1 MATGKVIG
9 QIQVAEGNIKV
20 IGVDGVVREPKYSG
34 YVFENEQV
42 VSNDPN
48 ALFQIKF
55 LALPEAS
62 AYDGI
67 FRVLA
72 DGSVVYGRD
81 AMESVA
87 SDESLV
93 NALITSASDAEDL
106 KTASGDAE
114 DLETAAGEE
123 GAEGS
128 SSFTETEIVASSSVL
143 GFNRGPNTPLG
154 FGVVEFS
161 SVPNYDALQQVLP
174 DDVTPPDITPP
185 VITSSDVALF
195 NETDTSSVMQVTATS
210 ENGVSFSISGA
221 DSEFFSINPI
231 SGVLKFNEVPD
242 YEKPF
247 GDNGDNHYEVY
258 VTATDDAG
266 NYTTQLLTVSINN
279 ITGNV
284 ETAPAESLVL
294 HTFDSPPGNNNEG
307 WVGEGNESAIGTGNP
322 ENPPEEL
329 GWFYQDSDTRWHTFA
344 LSDNAE
350 EEVNISFK
358 LGVNEWEGDD
368 TFVVRVYDSENE
380 LIHTETYSPDNSEDV
395 LYINCSFNVQVPE
408 DGIIKVE
415 FQSANTDN
423 QGKDK
428 EAWSIDDFE
437 ITGPNGEQVL
447 TLEDEESSGG
457 VVNMGTLVE
466 QDNDFEGDEPD
477 SVDEI
482 DLSEGNYTLS
492 NITLADVIDIT
503 DGDKVLKITGESG
516 DGVDNLADNGWVVD
530 TTPSVSEG
538 GYTTYTNEVD
548 GSVQLLIDNDI
559 LIITD

>member
-1 MATGKVIG
+1 MAAGKVVG
-9 QIQVAEGNIKV
+9 QVQVTQGNIKIV
-20 IGVDGVVREPKYSG
+20 GADGVVREPVYGG
-34 YVFENEQV
+34 YMFENEQV
-42 VSNDPN
+42 VSNDSN

-55 LALPEAS
+55 LSLPEAS
-62 AYDGI
+62 AYDGEFKI
-67 FRVLA
+67 LA
-72 DGSVVYGRD
+72 DGSALYGRD
-81 AMESVA
+81 AMASIAKDEKVVA
-87 SDESLV
+87 
-93 NALITSASDAEDL
+93 ALETEGAKEAV
-106 KTASGDAE
+106 E

-161 SVPNYDALQQVLP
+161 SVPNYDALQQPLP
-174 DDVTPPDITPP
+174 EDATPPNITPP
-185 VITSSDVALF
+185 VITSSDAALF
-195 NETDTSSVMQVTATS
+195 NETDTSSVMQVTAS
-210 ENGVSFSISGA
+210 SDNGVSFSIWGV
-221 DSEFFSINPI
+221 DSENFTIDPV
-231 SGVLKFNEVPD
+231 SGILKFNEVPD
-242 YEKPF
+242 YENPL
-247 GDNGDNHYEVY
+247 DTDEDNHYEVY

-266 NYTTQLLTVSINN
+266 NFTTQLLTISINN

-284 ETAPAESLVL
+284 ETAPAGSLVL

-307 WVGEGNESAIGTGNP
+307 WIGEGNESAIGTGNP

-344 LSDNAE
+344 LGDNAE

-358 LGVNEWEGDD
+358 LGVNEWEEND

-380 LIHTETYSPDNSEDV
+380 VIHTETYSPDSEGV
-395 LYINCSFNVQVPE
+395 LYSNYNFDVNIPE

-415 FQSANTDN
+415 FQSANTDD
-423 QGKDK
+423 QGADK
-428 EAWSIDDFE
+428 EGWSIDDFK
-437 ITGPNGEQVL
+437 ITGSNGEQVL

-457 VVNMGTLVE
+457 MVNLGTLVE

-482 DLSEGNYTLS
+482 DLSAGDYTLS

-503 DGDKVLKITGESG
+503 DGDKVLKITGGSS
-516 DGVDNLADNGWVVD
+516 DGVSGFAENGWVVD
-530 TTPSVSEG
+530 DTPSVSES
-538 GYTTYTNEVD
+538 GYTTYTNADD

>member
-1 MATGKVIG
+1 MAAGKVVG
-9 QIQVAEGNIKV
+9 QVQVTQGNIKIV
-20 IGVDGVVREPKYSG
+20 GADGVVREPVYGG
-34 YVFENEQV
+34 YMFENEQV
-42 VSNDPN
+42 VSNDSN

-62 AYDGI
+62 AYDGEFKI
-67 FRVLA
+67 LA
-72 DGSVVYGRD
+72 DGSAVYGRD
-81 AMESVA
+81 ALASMATDEKVVA
-87 SDESLV
+87 
-93 NALITSASDAEDL
+93 ALETEGAKEA
-106 KTASGDAE
+106 AE

-143 GFNRGPNTPLG
+143 GFFRGPNTPLG
-154 FGVVEFS
+154 YGVVDFG
-161 SVPNYDALQQVLP
+161 SVPNYDALQQVVP
-174 DDVTPPDITPP
+174 EDVTPPDVTPPDITPP

-195 NETDTSSVMQVTATS
+195 NETDTSSVMQVTASS
-210 ENGVSFSISGA
+210 ENGVSYTISGA
-221 DSEFFSINPI
+221 DSENFTIDPV
-231 SGVLKFNEVPD
+231 SGILRFNEVPD
-242 YEKPF
+242 YENPL
-247 GDNGDNHYEVY
+247 DADEDNHYEVY

-266 NYTTQLLTVSINN
+266 NFTTQLLSISINN

-284 ETAPAESLVL
+284 ETAPAGSLVL

-344 LSDNAE
+344 LGDNAE

-358 LGVNEWEGDD
+358 LGVNEWEENDN
-368 TFVVRVYDSENE
+368 FIVRVYDSAGQE
-380 LIHTETYSPDNSEDV
+380 IHTETYSPDNSEDV
-395 LYINCSFNVQVPE
+395 RYIDCSFDVDVPR
-408 DGIIKVE
+408 DGIIKVV

-423 QGKDK
+423 QGADK
-428 EAWSIDDFE
+428 EGWSIDDFE
-437 ITGPNGEQVL
+437 ITGSNGEQVL

-457 VVNMGTLVE
+457 VVNMGTLI
-466 QDNDFEGDEPD
+466 QQNNDFEGDDEPD

-516 DGVDNLADNGWVVD
+516 DGVSGFAENGWVVD
-530 TTPSVSEG
+530 GSPIVEEA
-538 GYTTYTNEVD
+538 GYVTYTNSAD
-548 GSVQLLIDNDI
+548 STVQLLIDIDI
-559 LIITD
+559 PIETV

>member
-1 MATGKVIG
+1 MAAGKVVG
-9 QIQVAEGNIKV
+9 QVQVTQGNIKIV
-20 IGVDGVVREPKYSG
+20 GADGVVREPVYGG
-34 YVFENEQV
+34 YMFENEQV
-42 VSNDPN
+42 VSNDSN

-55 LALPEAS
+55 LSLPEAS
-62 AYDGI
+62 AYDGEFKI
-67 FRVLA
+67 LA
-72 DGSVVYGRD
+72 DGSALYGRD
-81 AMESVA
+81 AMASIAKDEEVVA
-87 SDESLV
+87 TLETEGAKEAV
-93 NALITSASDAEDL
+93 
-106 KTASGDAE
+106 E

-161 SVPNYDALQQVLP
+161 SVPNYDALQQPLP
-174 DDVTPPDITPP
+174 EDATPPNITPP
-185 VITSSDVALF
+185 VITSSDAALF
-195 NETDTSSVMQVTATS
+195 NETDTSSVMQVTAS
-210 ENGVSFSISGA
+210 SDNGVSFSIWGV
-221 DSEFFSINPI
+221 DSENFTIDPV
-231 SGVLKFNEVPD
+231 SGILKFNEVPD
-242 YEKPF
+242 YENPL
-247 GDNGDNHYEVY
+247 DTDEDNHYEVY

-266 NYTTQLLTVSINN
+266 NFTTQLLTISINN

-284 ETAPAESLVL
+284 ETAPAGSLVL

-307 WVGEGNESAIGTGNP
+307 WIGEGNESAIGTGNP

-344 LSDNAE
+344 LGDNAE

-358 LGVNEWEGDD
+358 LGVNEWEEND

-380 LIHTETYSPDNSEDV
+380 VIHTETYSPDSEGV
-395 LYINCSFNVQVPE
+395 LYSNYNFDVNIPE

-415 FQSANTDN
+415 FQSANTDD
-423 QGKDK
+423 QGADK
-428 EAWSIDDFE
+428 EGWSIDDFK
-437 ITGPNGEQVL
+437 ITGSNGEQVL

-457 VVNMGTLVE
+457 MVNLGTLVE

-482 DLSEGNYTLS
+482 DLSAGDYTLS

-503 DGDKVLKITGESG
+503 DGDKVLKITGGSS
-516 DGVDNLADNGWVVD
+516 DGVSGFAENGWVVD
-530 TTPSVSEG
+530 DTPSVSES
-538 GYTTYTNEVD
+538 GYTTYTNADD

>member
-1 MATGKVIG
+1 MAAGKVVG
-9 QIQVAEGNIKV
+9 QVQVTQGNIKIV
-20 IGVDGVVREPKYSG
+20 GADGVVREPVYG
-34 YVFENEQV
+34 GFMFENEQV
-42 VSNDPN
+42 VSNDSN

-55 LALPEAS
+55 LSLPEAS
-62 AYDGI
+62 AYDGEFKI
-67 FRVLA
+67 LA
-72 DGSVVYGRD
+72 DGSALYGRD
-81 AMESVA
+81 ALASMATDEKVVA
-87 SDESLV
+87 
-93 NALITSASDAEDL
+93 ALETEGAKEAV
-106 KTASGDAE
+106 E

-174 DDVTPPDITPP
+174 VDATPPNITPP
-185 VITSSDVALF
+185 IITSFDAALF

-210 ENGVSFSISGA
+210 DNGVSYTISGE
-221 DSEFFSINPI
+221 DSENFTIDPV
-231 SGVLKFNEVPD
+231 SGILKFNEVPD
-242 YEKPF
+242 YENPL
-247 GDNGDNHYEVY
+247 DTDEDNHYEVY

-266 NYTTQLLTVSINN
+266 NFTTQLLTISINN

-344 LSDNAE
+344 LVDNAE

-358 LGVNEWEGDD
+358 LGVNEWEGNDN
-368 TFVVRVYDSENE
+368 FIVKVYDSENE
-380 LIHTETYSPDNSEDV
+380 VIHTETYSPDNSEDV
-395 LYINCSFNVQVPE
+395 LYINCNFNVEVPE
-408 DGIIKVE
+408 DGFIKVE
-415 FQSANTDN
+415 FQSANTDD

-437 ITGPNGEQVL
+437 ITGSNGEQVL

-457 VVNMGTLVE
+457 VVNFGTLVE

-482 DLSEGNYTLS
+482 DLSEGDYTLS

-503 DGDKVLKITGESG
+503 DGDKVLKITGDSS
-516 DGVDNLADNGWVVD
+516 DGVSGFAENGWVVD
-530 TTPSVSEG
+530 DTPSVSES
-538 GYTTYTNEVD
+538 GYTTYTNADD

>member
-1 MATGKVIG
+1 MAAGKVIG
-9 QIQVAEGNIKV
+9 QIQVSEGNIKIV
-20 IGVDGVVREPKYSG
+20 GVDGVVREPKYSG

-42 VSNDPN
+42 VSSDPN

-93 NALITSASDAEDL
+93 NALKTSASDAKDL
-106 KTASGDAE
+106 KTAVGDAD

-161 SVPNYDALQQVLP
+161 SVPNYDALQQALP
-174 DDVTPPDITPP
+174 EDATPPNITPP

-195 NETDTSSVMQVTATS
+195 NETDTSSVMQVTAS
-210 ENGVSFSISGA
+210 SDNGVSFSISGG
-221 DSEFFSINPI
+221 DSENFTIDPL
-231 SGVLKFNEVPD
+231 SGILKFNEVPD
-242 YEKPF
+242 YENPLDTDK
-247 GDNGDNHYEVY
+247 DNHYEVY

-266 NYTTQLLTVSINN
+266 NYTTQLLTISINN

-284 ETAPAESLVL
+284 ATAPAESLVL

-307 WVGEGNESAIGTGNP
+307 WIGEGNESAIGTGNP

-344 LSDNAE
+344 LGDNAE
-350 EEVNISFK
+350 EDVNISFK
-358 LGVNEWEGDD
+358 LGVKEWENDD

-380 LIHTETYSPDNSEDV
+380 VIHTETYSPDSEGVGYFNYDFDV
-395 LYINCSFNVQVPE
+395 TVPE

-415 FQSANTDN
+415 FQSVNTDS
-423 QGKDK
+423 QGQDR
-428 EAWSIDDFE
+428 EAWSIDDFG
-437 ITGPNGEQVL
+437 ITGADGEQVITFDSAEPSDGAINIGVL
-447 TLEDEESSGG
+447 LEQG
-457 VVNMGTLVE
+457 
-466 QDNDFEGDEPD
+466 NDFEGDEPD

-482 DLSEGNYTLS
+482 NLADGDYTLS

-503 DGDKVLKITGESG
+503 DGDKVLKITGNSS
-516 DGVDNLADNGWVVD
+516 DGVSGFAENGWVLD
-530 TTPSVSEG
+530 TSPDVTEA
-538 GYTTYTNEVD
+538 GYNTYTNID
-548 GSVQLLIDNDI
+548 DSSVQLLIDVDI
-559 LIITD
+559 PIETV

>member
-1 MATGKVIG
+1 MAAGKVVG
-9 QIQVAEGNIKV
+9 QVQVTQGNIKI
-20 IGVDGVVREPKYSG
+20 IGVDGVVREPVYGG
-34 YVFENEQV
+34 YMFENEQV
-42 VSNDPN
+42 VSNDSN

-62 AYDGI
+62 AYDGEFKI
-67 FRVLA
+67 LA
-72 DGSVVYGRD
+72 DGSALYGRD
-81 AMESVA
+81 AMASIAKDEKAVA
-87 SDESLV
+87 
-93 NALITSASDAEDL
+93 ALETEGT
-106 KTASGDAE
+106 KETVE

-161 SVPNYDALQQVLP
+161 SVPNYDALQQP
-174 DDVTPPDITPP
+174 QAEDVTPPNITPP

-195 NETDTSSVMQVTATS
+195 NETDTSSVMQVTAS
-210 ENGVSFSISGA
+210 SDNGVSFSISGE
-221 DSEFFSINPI
+221 DSENFTIDPV
-231 SGVLKFNEVPD
+231 SGILKFNEVPD
-242 YEKPF
+242 YENPL
-247 GDNGDNHYEVY
+247 DADTDNHYEVY

-266 NYTTQLLTVSINN
+266 NFTTQLLTISINN

-344 LSDNAE
+344 LGDNAE
-350 EEVNISFK
+350 EDVNISFK

-368 TFVVRVYDSENE
+368 TFIVRVYDSENE
-380 LIHTETYSPDNSEDV
+380 VIHTETYSPDNSEDV
-395 LYINCSFNVQVPE
+395 LYINCNFNVNVPE

-415 FQSANTDN
+415 FQSANTDD

-428 EAWSIDDFE
+428 EGWSIDDFE

-457 VVNMGTLVE
+457 VVNMGTLIE
-466 QDNDFEGDEPD
+466 QNNDFEGDEPD

-482 DLSEGNYTLS
+482 DLSEGDYTLS

-516 DGVDNLADNGWVVD
+516 DGVDNLADNGWVID
-530 TTPSVSEG
+530 ATPSVSEG
-538 GYTTYTNEVD
+538 GYTTYTNEAD